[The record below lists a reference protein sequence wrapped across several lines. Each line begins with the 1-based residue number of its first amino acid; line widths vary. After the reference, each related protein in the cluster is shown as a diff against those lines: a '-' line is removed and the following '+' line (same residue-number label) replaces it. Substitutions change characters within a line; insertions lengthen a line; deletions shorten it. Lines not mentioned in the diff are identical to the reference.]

1 MKKKPGFTLRS
12 LCGETFL
19 IAEGLENIDFTN
31 LIAVN
36 ETAAFIWNSID
47 EETDFTEDDITNLLL
62 SEYDV
67 EEEEARKGAK
77 ALIQKMVSSD
87 VVITP

>member
-1 MKKKPGFTLRS
+1 MKKKPGFALRS

-47 EETDFTEDDITNLLL
+47 EETEFTEDDITRLIL

-67 EEEEARKGAK
+67 NEEVAREDAK
-77 ALIQKMVSSD
+77 ELIMKMLSSD
-87 VVITP
+87 VVTTS

>member
-1 MKKKPGFTLRS
+1 
-12 LCGETFL
+12 
-19 IAEGLENIDFTN
+19 

-77 ALIQKMVSSD
+77 ELIQKMVSSD
-87 VVITP
+87 VVTTP